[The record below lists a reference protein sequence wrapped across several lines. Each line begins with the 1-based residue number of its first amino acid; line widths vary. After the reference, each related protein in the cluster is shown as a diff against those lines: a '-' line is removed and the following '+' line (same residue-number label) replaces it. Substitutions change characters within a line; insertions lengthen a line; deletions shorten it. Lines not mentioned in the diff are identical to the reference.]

1 MNCDHR
7 SRRATSSSPCPTRS
21 NHRSARS
28 TKHGSATPP
37 WNLLQPSLHHEALVY
52 KAQVSILFIGTF
64 SSRASSSRS
73 PFNRFRSQQ
82 EQFGAG
88 FTHYNQVLT
97 LFILHRF
104 APSINSS
111 LFIWE
116 TDNNSS
122 DVGSTERPID
132 TIFKFH
138 KAIRKDLDYLDIE
151 SESFPM
157 VMKQLF
163 GNLVKDSG
171 FCGVYIELIVM
182 LEDDIVFPALESKEA
197 LHNVD
202 HSYTPDHKRGGK
214 ITVWKAFHCGRTR

>member
-1 MNCDHR
+1 MELASTFAPPHNRLSTKRKYRFYSLVPFPHELLLLVLPSIDTSLAGEYYDILESLSPIVVKLLNLLERFSFR
-7 SRRATSSSPCPTRS
+7 SR
-21 NHRSARS
+21 
-28 TKHGSATPP
+28 
-37 WNLLQPSLHHEALVY
+37 
-52 KAQVSILFIGTF
+52 
-64 SSRASSSRS
+64 
-73 PFNRFRSQQ
+73 Q

-116 TDNNSS
+116 TDNDSS

-138 KAIRKDLDYLDIE
+138 KAIRKDLEYLDIE
-151 SESFPM
+151 SGKLSM

-163 GNLVKDSG
+163 GNLVEDSG
-171 FCGVYIELIVM
+171 FCGVYIELIVILVGFVCISPSCDGLTM
-182 LEDDIVFPALESKEA
+182 AKYYCNICKFFDDERYFLVL
-197 LHNVD
+197 
-202 HSYTPDHKRGGK
+202 
-214 ITVWKAFHCGRTR
+214 